1 MNTSIE
7 LIIQLES
14 GEWAHVHTDVN
25 ALPALILEA
34 GRSIS
39 KRKMMHPAI
48 PWDEETFPYSVTDSA
63 DPKWDTEFTLTCIDK
78 EWVCRERSGPTRE
91 VSQQVV

>member
-1 MNTSIE
+1 MHISIE

-25 ALPALILEA
+25 AIPDAISVASL
-34 GRSIS
+34 RIS
-39 KRKMMHPAI
+39 KRKMLHPAI
-48 PWDEETFPYSVTDSA
+48 FCDEETFPFGVIDSA
-63 DPKWDTEFTLTCIDK
+63 DPIWDTEYTFTCTEKQLFC
-78 EWVCRERSGPTRE
+78 WERNRPTQE